1 MRIKIVKCSGDYWY
15 EDEIGKEYEVIRQ
28 VESDDFPK
36 YKLTENVDMVGDC
49 VIEENPEEGTML
61 SIDQYDIEPIDEEV
75 VPTKSESIR
84 VHTQPTRDAMKDL
97 LNDTVNHPSHYAD
110 GKIEVIEYIED
121 KKLNYNLG
129 NAVKY
134 ISRAGKKDPT
144 KKIEDLKKAVWYI
157 NREIGGNNK

>member
-15 EDEIGKEYEVIRQ
+15 KDEIGKEYNVIRQ
-28 VESDDFPK
+28 VSFKDFDK
-36 YKLTENVDMVGDC
+36 YKLTEGIDCIGDF
-49 VIEENPEEGTML
+49 VVEQNEKERTMS
-61 SIDQYDIEPIDEEV
+61 SIDRYDVEVVEEKQESTFREPI
-75 VPTKSESIR
+75 K
-84 VHTQPTRDAMKDL
+84 HNNK
-97 LNDTVNHPSHYAD
+97 DTVNHPSHYTD

-144 KKIEDLKKAVWYI
+144 KKIEDLKKAVWYL